1 MVQTSTS
8 DKTDDDIPPFLATG
22 KKRKRKGNKLFPFP
36 RLYFLLLFQ
45 TFLLFEGRFCPW
57 LETTE
62 KKQGINLNPLRTA
75 DAEIHK
81 AFQGFTHPAYKKNE
95 DFKFNLKRTRLGSWW
110 FQD

>member
-45 TFLLFEGRFCPW
+45 PFLLFEGRFCP
-57 LETTE
+57 
-62 KKQGINLNPLRTA
+62 
-75 DAEIHK
+75 
-81 AFQGFTHPAYKKNE
+81 
-95 DFKFNLKRTRLGSWW
+95 
-110 FQD
+110 